1 LGAAP
6 VRVWERS
13 SQKVTSRR
21 WCSASIAQCPRS
33 RSASLAGLAWAKPR
47 LVTAETVTVVHHPG
61 WSWRSRVLRV
71 TWEDLGGVR
80 EPEVVDADGL
90 EGPEQRTVNPLMV
103 RTRYNFLCASSRPA
117 LRAGACGGRP
127 RAGNDPTVTGEP
139 SHLRTR
145 PAMAD
150 TGKGTSY
157 AEYADQGRPP
167 GHYNVGRVRRLGH

>member
-1 LGAAP
+1 

-90 EGPEQRTVNPLMV
+90 EGPEQRTVNPLIV
-103 RTRYNFLCASSRPA
+103 
-117 LRAGACGGRP
+117 
-127 RAGNDPTVTGEP
+127 PTVTTSSTLLKAGPAGGRLRRP
-139 SHLRTR
+139 SSAGALPVFER
-145 PAMAD
+145 AQ
-150 TGKGTSY
+150 
-157 AEYADQGRPP
+157 E
-167 GHYNVGRVRRLGH
+167 